1 MFSIYLS
8 PPHLTGFEKNYIEEA
23 LQSNWVSPYGNNI
36 DAFEKELEE
45 YIDIPYAALITSA
58 TAGLHLA
65 LVILG
70 VERNDIVLVPTFTF
84 AACVNPIIYVGA
96 EPVFIDSEMDTWNI
110 DPLTLRSAIEDLVK
124 QGRKPKALILVH
136 SYGVPA
142 KITEI
147 LSICNEFEILAIEDA
162 ADALGA
168 TYKSRKL
175 GTFGDIG
182 VVSFNGNKIITTSGG
197 GVLVSKNKEYVERAK
212 YLSNQAKENLPYYH
226 HEAVGYN
233 YRMSNILAGIGRAQL
248 QVIDKRVKSRRNNY
262 EFYKNNLAGIEGQ
275 NVFSQKELLNAYSN
289 RWLSTFYFGENAMGE
304 IHNKLSAAHIE
315 SRFLW
320 KPMHLQPAFLRYK
333 KYLNGNAAMLFEGG
347 LCLPSGSQLEPSQ
360 LQIISGIIRETL
372 NAAVNKI

>member
-8 PPHLTGFEKNYIEEA
+8 PPHLTGFEKKFIDEA

-36 DAFEKELEE
+36 DGFEKELEE
-45 YIDIPYAALITSA
+45 YLDIPYSALITSA
-58 TAGLHLA
+58 TAGIHLA

-70 VERNDIVLVPTFTF
+70 IEKKDIVLVPTFTF
-84 AACVNPIIYVGA
+84 AACVNPILYVGA
-96 EPVFIDSEMDTWNI
+96 EPVFLDSELDTWNL
-110 DPLTLRSAIEDLVK
+110 DPVILRTAIEDLIRK
-124 QGRKPKALILVH
+124 QRKPKALILVH

-147 LSICNEFEILAIEDA
+147 LSICREFEIKVIEDA

-168 TYKSRKL
+168 TYNSQKL

-182 VVSFNGNKIITTSGG
+182 VISFNGNKIITTSGG
-197 GVLVSKNKEYVERAK
+197 GVIVSKNKDYVERAK

-248 QVIDKRVKSRRNNY
+248 QVIEERVIARRSNY
-262 EFYKNNLAGIEGQ
+262 ERYAKLLFPSIETSL
-275 NVFSQKELLNAYSN
+275 FSQRELLNAYSN
-289 RWLSTFYFGENAMGE
+289 RWLSTFYLGKNAVVG
-304 IHNKLSAAHIE
+304 IYNNLKAAHIE

-320 KPMHLQPAFLRYK
+320 KPMHLQPAFLRFG
-333 KYLNGNAAMLFEGG
+333 KYLNGNSALLFEGG
-347 LCLPSGSQLEPSQ
+347 ICLPSGSQLEAT
-360 LQIISGIIRETL
+360 QIEHIASIVKKSL
-372 NAAVNKI
+372 NEVHV

>member
-8 PPHLTGFEKNYIEEA
+8 PPHLTGFEKKFIDEA
-23 LQSNWVSPYGNNI
+23 LQSNWVSPYGSNI
-36 DAFEKELEE
+36 DGFEKELEE
-45 YIDIPYAALITSA
+45 YLDIPYSALITSA
-58 TAGLHLA
+58 TAGIHLA
-65 LVILG
+65 LAILG

-84 AACVNPIIYVGA
+84 AACVNPILYLGA
-96 EPVFIDSEMDTWNI
+96 EPVFLDSELDTWNI
-110 DPLTLRSAIEDLVK
+110 DPVILRTAIEDLIK
-124 QGRKPKALILVH
+124 QQRKPKVLILVH

-147 LSICNEFEILAIEDA
+147 LSICQEFDIKVVEDA

-168 TYKSRKL
+168 SYNAKKL

-182 VVSFNGNKIITTSGG
+182 VISFNGNKIITTSGG
-197 GVLVSKNKEYVERAK
+197 GVLVSKHQEYVERAK

-226 HEAVGYN
+226 HEEVGYN

-248 QVIDKRVKSRRNNY
+248 KVIDERVLARR
-262 EFYKNNLAGIEGQ
+262 KNHSLYWQLLKPELRSNL
-275 NVFSQKELLNAYSN
+275 FSQKELLNAYSN
-289 RWLSTFYFGENAMGE
+289 RWLSTFYLGKESVAE
-304 IHNKLSAAHIE
+304 VYHSLKLEHIE

-347 LCLPSGSQLEPSQ
+347 LCLPSGSQLNH
-360 LQIISGIIRETL
+360 LQIEQIVKIIDQTVRY
-372 NAAVNKI
+372 VNT